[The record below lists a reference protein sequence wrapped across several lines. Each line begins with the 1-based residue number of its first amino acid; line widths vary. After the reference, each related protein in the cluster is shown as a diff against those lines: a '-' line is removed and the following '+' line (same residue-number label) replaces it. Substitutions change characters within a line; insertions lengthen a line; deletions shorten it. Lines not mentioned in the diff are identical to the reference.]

1 MAFISILVV
10 VTKHE
15 MSKSIGPC
23 GPLPWLS
30 CCCGLSGLCSHSW
43 CLTVTRLTMIGLC
56 SHSWCLTVTCLTVT
70 GLCSHS
76 WCLTVTRLTVSW
88 RTMSYLMSTCFD
100 ISLHVNVYKLIIE
113 NILLDECITQVNKK
127 KMLPFQLLLSSSLLY
142 FCYQL
147 DHLLQH

>member
-30 CCCGLSGLCSHSW
+30 CCCGLS
-43 CLTVTRLTMIGLC
+43 GLC

-113 NILLDECITQVNKK
+113 NILLDDCITQVNKK
-127 KMLPFQLLLSSSLLY
+127 KMLPFQLLLSSLLLY

>member
-30 CCCGLSGLCSHSW
+30 CCCGLS
-43 CLTVTRLTMIGLC
+43 
-56 SHSWCLTVTCLTVT
+56 

>member
-23 GPLPWLS
+23 GPLPWLL

-43 CLTVTRLTMIGLC
+43 CLTVTR
-56 SHSWCLTVTCLTVT
+56 LTVT

-88 RTMSYLMSTCFD
+88 RTMSYLMSTCSD

-127 KMLPFQLLLSSSLLY
+127 KCYPFSCCCPLRSCTSVTSLII
-142 FCYQL
+142 CYSTS
-147 DHLLQH
+147 